1 MLRVC
6 WLVKFVLLGG
16 DLVVS
21 DGDIQVILHR
31 LDELDARLCQI
42 HDEVRR
48 TNGRVTSLEMSEAKW
63 EGEKEGKRM
72 QAMIATS
79 VISGGILAGIVWFVS
94 QAI

>member
-1 MLRVC
+1 
-6 WLVKFVLLGG
+6 
-16 DLVVS
+16 VS
-21 DGDIQVILHR
+21 EGDIQVILHR